1 MISINK
7 EDMELAEQA
16 LAGMPGAVN
25 KAASRAIN
33 RAISKAKTSAVKKVT
48 AEYYI
53 SAKRVDETIK
63 VKKSAASILQGGI
76 SARGRSRALS
86 YFKIN
91 PSRPG
96 IRPKGGIF
104 AQNKKNSAGEY
115 LRDAFIVKFESNH
128 LAVVERVNKKPKAT
142 RYPLKEFVGPSV
154 PSMLGS
160 NGVREYIEPIAEKEL
175 NDAFTHEVNAY
186 LKGYVR

>member
-25 KAASRAIN
+25 KAAARAIN
-33 RAISKAKTSAVKKVT
+33 RAIIKAKTNAVKKVT

-53 SAKRVDETIK
+53 SANRVDETIK
-63 VKKSAASILQGGI
+63 VKKSTASILQG
-76 SARGRSRALS
+76 SVFSRGRSRALS
-86 YFKIN
+86 YFRIN
-91 PSRPG
+91 PSQTG
-96 IRPKGGIF
+96 QKPKDGIF
-104 AQNKKNSAGEY
+104 AQVKKSSTGGY
-115 LRDAFIVKFESNH
+115 IQRGFFTKFRSGH
-128 LAVVERVNKKPKAT
+128 KAVVERVGKSSLPV
-142 RYPLKEFVGPSV
+142 KELVGPSV
-154 PSMLGS
+154 PSMLGNKS
-160 NGVREYIEPIAEKEL
+160 VREYIDPIAEKEL